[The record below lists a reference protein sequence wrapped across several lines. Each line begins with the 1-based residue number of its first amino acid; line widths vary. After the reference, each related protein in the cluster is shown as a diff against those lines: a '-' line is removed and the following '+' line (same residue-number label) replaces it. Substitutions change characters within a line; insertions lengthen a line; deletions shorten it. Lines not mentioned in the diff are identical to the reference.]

1 LPDVPGVT
9 DAARARRIGVL
20 AGPDLDKLA
29 ESLSDEVVAVFPLMA
44 ETMLQGATSARPIG
58 T

>member
-1 LPDVPGVT
+1 MT
-9 DAARARRIGVL
+9 DAAWARRIGVL

-29 ESLSDEVVAVFPLMA
+29 ESLLSDEVVAVFPLMA
-44 ETMLQGATSARPIG
+44 QTMLEGATSARPIG